1 MDRSFG
7 AAIMKS
13 HISAGN
19 GLPLNGSVFISLQ
32 PRDKSQRA
40 VEIAKGYIDLGF
52 SIVATRGTAAYLQ
65 EHGIPAEMVL
75 KHYEGRPS
83 IVDNIKNGDVQLL
96 INTPLGENARYDEY
110 VMGHT
115 AMRYKIPF
123 FTTLAAADA
132 SLEGIRALRTEK
144 RVVRSLQEYYAG
156 TEAHGEA

>member
-1 MDRSFG
+1 MGMDKSFG
-7 AAIMKS
+7 FAIVKS

-19 GLPLNGSVFISLQ
+19 TLPQKGSVFISLQ
-32 PRDKSQRA
+32 PRDKSARA
-40 VEIAKGYIDLGF
+40 IEIARGYVDLGF

-65 EHGIPAEMVL
+65 EHGVPAQMVL

-83 IVDNIKNGDVQLL
+83 IVDNIKNGDVHIL

-132 SLEGIRALRTEK
+132 SLEGIRALRSEPRT
-144 RVVRSLQEYYAG
+144 VRSLQEYYASDN
-156 TEAHGEA
+156 